1 MKNAN
6 QILKALEKRGFRLNY
21 TKAST
26 VKIYPSDPNQPFY
39 SAHVGSDRMIHPL
52 KRFARANWGI
62 NLEEI

>member
-6 QILKALEKRGFRLNY
+6 QILKALEKRGFRLDY
-21 TKAST
+21 TRAST
-26 VKIYPSDPNQPFY
+26 VKIKPPDVTKPFY
-39 SAHVGSDRMIHPL
+39 SAHIGSDRMIHPL